1 MSFQGVDPIVLA
13 VFVGALSLMPML
25 LIVCTAFLKIVIVL
39 MITRNAIGVQ
49 QVPPSM
55 AINGIALAATLFIM
69 APVGYEIA
77 EVVKVSPLDLSNVST
92 LQQTGL
98 EAVQPLRTFMVRN
111 SDPDI
116 LTHLLENT
124 ARMWPP
130 AMAQEVQ
137 REDLIL
143 LIPAYVLSQLQ
154 AGFEIGFLIYIP
166 FIVIDL
172 IVSNL
177 LLALGM
183 QMVSPMTISLPLKL
197 LLFVMVSGWSRLPGT
212 ACSFPISELPMEP
225 IVLFKQGML
234 AGGGADGAAA
244 DCRGD
249 RGRPDVTDPG
259 ADADTRPDAPFWRQ
273 AGRRWRHVG
282 GDRALDW
289 PGVGPVDQPDVRH
302 DRPFGLE
309 LRRAHAALS

>member
-197 LLFVMVSGWSRLPGT
+197 LLFVLVSGWSRLLD
-212 ACSFPISELPMEP
+212 S
-225 IVLFKQGML
+225 LF
-234 AGGGADGAAA
+234 
-244 DCRGD
+244 
-249 RGRPDVTDPG
+249 
-259 ADADTRPDAPFWRQ
+259 
-273 AGRRWRHVG
+273 
-282 GDRALDW
+282 
-289 PGVGPVDQPDVRH
+289 
-302 DRPFGLE
+302 
-309 LRRAHAALS
+309 LSYL

>member
-1 MSFQGVDPIVLA
+1 MTFQGIDPLILA
-13 VFVGALSLMPML
+13 IFVAALSLMPML
-25 LIVCTAFLKIVIVL
+25 LIICTSFLKIVIVL

-69 APVGYEIA
+69 APVGYAIA
-77 EVVKVSPLDLSNVST
+77 ESLKVSPLDTSSVQLF
-92 LQQTGL
+92 LQTGR
-98 EAVQPLRTFMVRN
+98 EAIQPLSAFMLRN
-111 SDPDI
+111 VDPDV

-124 ARMWPP
+124 ARLWP
-130 AMAQEVQ
+130 AQMAQEVQ

-143 LIPAYVLSQLQ
+143 LIPAFVLSQLQ

-197 LLFVMVSGWSRLPGT
+197 LLFVMVSGWSRLLD
-212 ACSFPISELPMEP
+212 S
-225 IVLFKQGML
+225 LF
-234 AGGGADGAAA
+234 
-244 DCRGD
+244 
-249 RGRPDVTDPG
+249 
-259 ADADTRPDAPFWRQ
+259 
-273 AGRRWRHVG
+273 
-282 GDRALDW
+282 
-289 PGVGPVDQPDVRH
+289 
-302 DRPFGLE
+302 
-309 LRRAHAALS
+309 LSYL

>member
-1 MSFQGVDPIVLA
+1 MILQGLDPVVLA
-13 VFVGALSLMPML
+13 VFLGALSLMPML
-25 LIVCTAFLKIVIVL
+25 LVVCTAFLKIVIVL

-77 EVVKVSPLDLSNVST
+77 ENLKASPLDMTNVQTFLS
-92 LQQTGL
+92 TGN
-98 EAVQPLRTFMVRN
+98 EAINPLRAFMLRN
-111 SDPDI
+111 VDPDV

-124 ARMWPP
+124 ARLWP
-130 AMAQEVQ
+130 AKMAQEVQ

-143 LIPAYVLSQLQ
+143 LIPAFVLSQLQ

-197 LLFVMVSGWSRLPGT
+197 LLFVLVSGWSRLLD
-212 ACSFPISELPMEP
+212 SLFPSYL
-225 IVLFKQGML
+225 
-234 AGGGADGAAA
+234 
-244 DCRGD
+244 
-249 RGRPDVTDPG
+249 
-259 ADADTRPDAPFWRQ
+259 
-273 AGRRWRHVG
+273 
-282 GDRALDW
+282 
-289 PGVGPVDQPDVRH
+289 
-302 DRPFGLE
+302 
-309 LRRAHAALS
+309 

>member
-1 MSFQGVDPIVLA
+1 MSSFQGIDPVVLA
-13 VFVGALSLMPML
+13 IFLGALSLMPML
-25 LIVCTAFLKIVIVL
+25 LVVCTAFLKIVIVL

-49 QVPPSM
+49 QVPPGM

-69 APVGYEIA
+69 APVGYEMA
-77 EVVKVSPLDLSNVST
+77 EIVKVSPLDLTSVGA
-92 LQQTGL
+92 LQQTGV
-98 EAVQPLRTFMVRN
+98 EAIKPLRTFMLRN

-124 ARMWPP
+124 ARMWP
-130 AMAQEVQ
+130 AQMAQEVQ

-143 LIPAYVLSQLQ
+143 LVPAFVLSQLQ

-197 LLFVMVSGWSRLPGT
+197 LLFVLVSGWSRLLD
-212 ACSFPISELPMEP
+212 S
-225 IVLFKQGML
+225 LF
-234 AGGGADGAAA
+234 
-244 DCRGD
+244 
-249 RGRPDVTDPG
+249 
-259 ADADTRPDAPFWRQ
+259 
-273 AGRRWRHVG
+273 
-282 GDRALDW
+282 
-289 PGVGPVDQPDVRH
+289 
-302 DRPFGLE
+302 
-309 LRRAHAALS
+309 LSYL

>member
-1 MSFQGVDPIVLA
+1 MILQGLDPIVLA
-13 VFVGALSLMPML
+13 VFLGALSLMPML
-25 LIVCTAFLKIVIVL
+25 LVVCTAFLKIVIVL

-77 EVVKVSPLDLSNVST
+77 ENLKASPLDMTNVQTFLS
-92 LQQTGL
+92 TGN
-98 EAVQPLRTFMVRN
+98 EAINPLRAFMLRN
-111 SDPDI
+111 VDPDV

-124 ARMWPP
+124 ARLWP
-130 AMAQEVQ
+130 AKMAQEVQ

-143 LIPAYVLSQLQ
+143 LIPAFVLSQLQ

-197 LLFVMVSGWSRLPGT
+197 LLFVLVSGWSRLLD
-212 ACSFPISELPMEP
+212 S
-225 IVLFKQGML
+225 LF
-234 AGGGADGAAA
+234 
-244 DCRGD
+244 
-249 RGRPDVTDPG
+249 
-259 ADADTRPDAPFWRQ
+259 
-273 AGRRWRHVG
+273 
-282 GDRALDW
+282 
-289 PGVGPVDQPDVRH
+289 
-302 DRPFGLE
+302 
-309 LRRAHAALS
+309 LSYL

>member
-1 MSFQGVDPIVLA
+1 MILQGLDPVVLA
-13 VFVGALSLMPML
+13 VFLGALSLMPML
-25 LIVCTAFLKIVIVL
+25 LVVCTAFLKIVIVL

-77 EVVKVSPLDLSNVST
+77 ENLKASPLDMTNV
-92 LQQTGL
+92 QTFLRTGN
-98 EAVQPLRTFMVRN
+98 EAINPLRAFMLRN
-111 SDPDI
+111 VDPDV

-124 ARMWPP
+124 ARLWP
-130 AMAQEVQ
+130 AKMAQEVQ

-143 LIPAYVLSQLQ
+143 LIPAFVLSQLQ

-197 LLFVMVSGWSRLPGT
+197 LLFVLVSGWSRLLD
-212 ACSFPISELPMEP
+212 S
-225 IVLFKQGML
+225 LF
-234 AGGGADGAAA
+234 
-244 DCRGD
+244 
-249 RGRPDVTDPG
+249 
-259 ADADTRPDAPFWRQ
+259 
-273 AGRRWRHVG
+273 
-282 GDRALDW
+282 
-289 PGVGPVDQPDVRH
+289 
-302 DRPFGLE
+302 
-309 LRRAHAALS
+309 LSYL

>member
-1 MSFQGVDPIVLA
+1 MILQGLDPIVLA
-13 VFVGALSLMPML
+13 IFLGALSLMPML
-25 LIVCTAFLKIVIVL
+25 LVVCTAFLKIVIVL

-77 EVVKVSPLDLSNVST
+77 ENLKASPLDMTNV
-92 LQQTGL
+92 QTFLRTGN
-98 EAVQPLRTFMVRN
+98 EAINPLRAFMLRN
-111 SDPDI
+111 VDPDV

-124 ARMWPP
+124 ARLWP
-130 AMAQEVQ
+130 AKMAQEVQ

-143 LIPAYVLSQLQ
+143 LIPAFVLSQLQ

-197 LLFVMVSGWSRLPGT
+197 LLFVLVSGWSRLLD
-212 ACSFPISELPMEP
+212 S
-225 IVLFKQGML
+225 LF
-234 AGGGADGAAA
+234 
-244 DCRGD
+244 
-249 RGRPDVTDPG
+249 
-259 ADADTRPDAPFWRQ
+259 
-273 AGRRWRHVG
+273 
-282 GDRALDW
+282 
-289 PGVGPVDQPDVRH
+289 
-302 DRPFGLE
+302 
-309 LRRAHAALS
+309 LSYL

>member
-197 LLFVMVSGWSRLPGT
+197 LLFVMVSGWSRLLDSLFLSLSLSCLWNRSYCSNR
-212 ACSFPISELPMEP
+212 AC
-225 IVLFKQGML
+225 
-234 AGGGADGAAA
+234 
-244 DCRGD
+244 C
-249 RGRPDVTDPG
+249 
-259 ADADTRPDAPFWRQ
+259 W
-273 AGRRWRHVG
+273 W
-282 GDRALDW
+282 W
-289 PGVGPVDQPDVRH
+289 C
-302 DRPFGLE
+302 
-309 LRRAHAALS
+309 

>member
-1 MSFQGVDPIVLA
+1 MSFQGVDPLVIAL
-13 VFVGALSLMPML
+13 FIGALSLMPML
-25 LIVCTAFLKIVIVL
+25 LIVCTAYLKIVIVL

-69 APVGYEIA
+69 APVGYEMA
-77 EVVKVSPLDLSNVST
+77 TLAKGSPMDLSSVQA

-98 EAVQPLRTFMVRN
+98 EVVKPLRAFMLRN

-124 ARMWPP
+124 ARLWP
-130 AMAQEVQ
+130 AQMAEEVQ

-143 LIPAYVLSQLQ
+143 LMPAFVLSQLQ
-154 AGFEIGFLIYIP
+154 AGFEIGFLVYIP

-197 LLFVMVSGWSRLPGT
+197 LLFVLVSGWSRLLD
-212 ACSFPISELPMEP
+212 S
-225 IVLFKQGML
+225 LF
-234 AGGGADGAAA
+234 
-244 DCRGD
+244 
-249 RGRPDVTDPG
+249 
-259 ADADTRPDAPFWRQ
+259 
-273 AGRRWRHVG
+273 
-282 GDRALDW
+282 
-289 PGVGPVDQPDVRH
+289 
-302 DRPFGLE
+302 
-309 LRRAHAALS
+309 LSYL

>member
-1 MSFQGVDPIVLA
+1 MSSFQGIDPVVLA
-13 VFVGALSLMPML
+13 IFLGALSLMPML
-25 LIVCTAFLKIVIVL
+25 LVVCTAFLKIVIVL

-49 QVPPSM
+49 QVPPGM

-69 APVGYEIA
+69 APVGYEMA
-77 EVVKVSPLDLSNVST
+77 EIVKVSPLDLTSVGA
-92 LQQTGL
+92 LQQTGV
-98 EAVQPLRTFMVRN
+98 EAIKPLRTFMLRN

-124 ARMWPP
+124 ARMWP
-130 AMAQEVQ
+130 AQMAQEVQ

-143 LIPAYVLSQLQ
+143 LVPAFVLSQLQ

-197 LLFVMVSGWSRLPGT
+197 LLFVMVSGWSRLLD
-212 ACSFPISELPMEP
+212 S
-225 IVLFKQGML
+225 LF
-234 AGGGADGAAA
+234 
-244 DCRGD
+244 
-249 RGRPDVTDPG
+249 
-259 ADADTRPDAPFWRQ
+259 
-273 AGRRWRHVG
+273 
-282 GDRALDW
+282 
-289 PGVGPVDQPDVRH
+289 
-302 DRPFGLE
+302 
-309 LRRAHAALS
+309 LSYL